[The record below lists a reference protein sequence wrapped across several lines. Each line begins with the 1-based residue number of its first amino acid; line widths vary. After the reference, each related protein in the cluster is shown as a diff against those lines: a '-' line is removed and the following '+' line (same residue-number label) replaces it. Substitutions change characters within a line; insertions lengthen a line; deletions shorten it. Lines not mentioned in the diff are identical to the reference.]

1 MTNKLKALNFFDNSK
16 LNDFPSDAMKAKD
29 FKEKGFNEY
38 QIEQLNK
45 GIKSNIDISI
55 YSSVAYDEYKMCLIR
70 LGLEFGLDLKG
81 KINSNQTCLEI
92 IETMKQL
99 CLDGNLPFTKLE
111 SQINKSIVSEYF
123 WLSDFK
129 LIRFL
134 VSRNYLPSFC
144 LDSYTIKI
152 NGYKYERNDKYYK
165 HLEFIILSG
174 YDEKVFYYDVD
185 SSYRCIFI
193 KDDLFRCSKPS
204 EIDAICKIIDDIY
217 LGYSNKNSLRIKRC
231 ENIDELKCN
240 PYSYFQSEDFKK
252 KNNMQ

>member
-16 LNDFPSDAMKAKD
+16 LNDFPSDAMKTKD

-45 GIKSNIDISI
+45 GIKSNIDTSI

-81 KINSNQTCLEI
+81 KINPNQTCLEI

-123 WLSDFK
+123 C
-129 LIRFL
+129 L
-134 VSRNYLPSFC
+134 V
-144 LDSYTIKI
+144 
-152 NGYKYERNDKYYK
+152 
-165 HLEFIILSG
+165 ILN
-174 YDEKVFYYDVD
+174 
-185 SSYRCIFI
+185 
-193 KDDLFRCSKPS
+193 L
-204 EIDAICKIIDDIY
+204 
-217 LGYSNKNSLRIKRC
+217 
-231 ENIDELKCN
+231 
-240 PYSYFQSEDFKK
+240 
-252 KNNMQ
+252 